1 MIWKAEMIMFHNSIY
16 IGGLNIPFA
25 HFVHWTSGCSTAI
38 INIESR
44 LKSHDNHFCRI
55 YSHLEEN
62 DEDTIYFYTK
72 SGLSSVI
79 DLSRENVQLS
89 EHNDQKETYR
99 RYCSP
104 YHIQFYHYHSQ
115 ILEWCWCGHDRRIE
129 SALVLQTWFWY
140 VRLLCSR
147 IFHVNKTVSSLNSTS
162 VYLSQIILHNITE
175 HTAIV
180 AVTHLNGRRLYSNLF
195 TAQLSLTF
203 RGLFQKIHLVVPP
216 CTPPLQN
223 LTAGSLNLR

>member
-104 YHIQFYHYHSQ
+104 YHIQFYHFPTTLRFWSDVGADMIAELNQPWSYK
-115 ILEWCWCGHDRRIE
+115 HDFDMFGY
-129 SALVLQTWFWY
+129 SAQEYFTSIK
-140 VRLLCSR
+140 LCP
-147 IFHVNKTVSSLNSTS
+147 V
-162 VYLSQIILHNITE
+162 
-175 HTAIV
+175 
-180 AVTHLNGRRLYSNLF
+180 
-195 TAQLSLTF
+195 
-203 RGLFQKIHLVVPP
+203 
-216 CTPPLQN
+216 
-223 LTAGSLNLR
+223 